1 MKKVLVIVVTYNG
14 RPWLDRCLGSVAQ
27 SAAWGPGDG
36 PLAAVQAQLYV
47 WDNASTDGS
56 ADYVEKNFPD
66 AILVR
71 SSENL
76 GFSLPNN
83 EGMKYA
89 LEHGYD
95 YVYLLN
101 QDAWL
106 EPGALAKLVAAAEAH
121 PEYGLLSPLQMTD
134 GYKALDKQFE
144 IALNRGGVCV
154 DQVQTIFGPGPISG
168 AGPGPGSVPHDGLE
182 GTCGGPGPG
191 GKMGPRPE
199 SGWTRSKG
207 CGSKGCGSKGS
218 GLKGCGSK
226 GSGLKGCGLK
236 GSETLGHDDAG
247 VMMVPF
253 VMAAH
258 WLVPIAAI
266 KRVGLFEE
274 ELFPLYGQ
282 DEDWCQRLDFCGLKS
297 GIVTAA
303 RAVHGRA
310 YRMEPVEKLVYRNF
324 YTGSLV
330 RLADPRRT
338 IAAGLCYCF
347 ALAIVKAVKYRS
359 LLPFKYLR
367 IILGQMHLIREHRA
381 RVSSCA

>member
-14 RPWLDRCLGSVAQ
+14 MPWLDRCLGSVAK
-27 SAAWGPGDG
+27 SAAWGPGDGPLAAKTAQNAAWGPSYG

-56 ADYVEKNFPD
+56 ADYVAGNYRD

-76 GFSLPNN
+76 GFSRPNN

-168 AGPGPGSVPHDGLE
+168 AGPGPGSVPHDGSE

-199 SGWTRSKG
+199 TGWTRSKG
-207 CGSKGCGSKGS
+207 C
-218 GLKGCGSK
+218 
-226 GSGLKGCGLK
+226 GLKGCGLK
-236 GSETLGHDDAG
+236 GSETLGYDDAG

-282 DEDWCQRLDFCGLKS
+282 DEDWCQRLDFCGLKT
-297 GIVTAA
+297 GIVTDA
-303 RAVHGRA
+303 RAVHDRA
-310 YRMEPVEKLVYRNF
+310 YRKEPVEKLVYRNF
-324 YTGSLV
+324 YNGSLV
-330 RLADPRRT
+330 RLVDPHRT
-338 IAAGLCYCF
+338 LTAGLCYSF

-367 IILGQMHLIREHRA
+367 KIMGQMPLIREHRA
-381 RVSSCA
+381 RVSSRA